1 MHADTFID
9 RFHALDRLLVE
20 HQDLWRP
27 RPFVELQLPWE
38 ATYPELAAW
47 LRTRSLADAEAVHTA
62 PHTLAAP
69 EPFLSLAQ
77 ASWALTQIAELADID
92 LHPPPERQE
101 VAVPGR
107 KWQQIEAFGSKLSF
121 RQPVQRWIDWCA
133 GKGHLA
139 RRLAQPD
146 TPALCLEV
154 DAALVSTGAQLS
166 QKVAAPVSH
175 QQADVLQP
183 LPAAHLG
190 PLDTPVALH
199 ACGDLHRQLLR
210 VTAERECRQLALVPC
225 CYDRIAAPLYS
236 PLSEIAKASPLQLER
251 EDLRLALCET
261 VTGGQ
266 RVRRDRDLSMARRL
280 GFDLLQ
286 REVTQRG
293 AYLNTPPLPVQ
304 WLRQPF
310 AAFAQELA
318 RLKGLELPGAVDWPH
333 WEAQGFQRL
342 AQVRNLELVRGLFR
356 RPLELWLVL
365 DQALF
370 LQQQGYSVKL
380 GTFCT
385 AELTPRNLMLVAEKS
400 TRI

>member
-1 MHADTFID
+1 MQADAFLD
-9 RFHALDRLLVE
+9 RFRALDLFLTE

-47 LRTRSLADAEAVHTA
+47 LRARSLADAEAVHTA
-62 PHTLAAP
+62 PQTLAAP
-69 EPFLSLAQ
+69 EPFASLAQ
-77 ASWALTQIAELADID
+77 AAWALTQVAELAEIVM
-92 LHPPPERQE
+92 PPPLERQD

-107 KWQQIEAFGSKLSF
+107 KWQQIEAFGSKLNF
-121 RQPVQRWIDWCA
+121 QRPVQRWVDWCA

-154 DAALVSTGAQLS
+154 DDALVSAGAQLS
-166 QKVAAPVSH
+166 QKVRAPVSH
-175 QQADVLQP
+175 QQADVLEP
-183 LPAAHLG
+183 LSNVQLDTH
-190 PLDTPVALH
+190 DTPVALH
-199 ACGDLHRQLLR
+199 ACGDLHRQLLQ

-225 CYDRIAAPLYS
+225 CYDRIAAPLYRPLSDIARES
-236 PLSEIAKASPLQLER
+236 PLLLER

-286 REVTQRG
+286 REVTQRD

-310 AAFAQELA
+310 AAFGQELA
-318 RLKGLELPGAVDWPH
+318 RLKGLTLPRDIDWPH
-333 WEAQGFQRL
+333 WEAQGFRRL

-370 LQQQGYSVKL
+370 LQQHGYAVRL
-380 GTFCT
+380 GTFCAT
-385 AELTPRNLMLVAEKS
+385 DLTPRNLMLLAEKP
-400 TRI
+400 TRT

>member
-1 MHADTFID
+1 MHADAFVD
-9 RFHALDRLLVE
+9 RFQALDRFLVD
-20 HQDLWRP
+20 HQHLWRP

-47 LRTRSLADAEAVHTA
+47 LRARSLADAEAVHTT
-62 PHTLAAP
+62 PHTLVAP
-69 EPFLSLAQ
+69 EPFHSLAQ
-77 ASWALTQIAELADID
+77 AAWDLTQVAELAGSV
-92 LHPPPERQE
+92 LHPPPERQD

-107 KWQQIEAFGSKLSF
+107 KWQQIEAFGSKLNF

-139 RRLAQPD
+139 RRLAQPQA
-146 TPALCLEV
+146 PALCLEV
-154 DAALVSTGAQLS
+154 DEALVSTGAQLS
-166 QKVAAPVSH
+166 EKIRAQVSH
-175 QQADVLQP
+175 RQADVLHP
-183 LPAAHLG
+183 LPAAYLG

-210 VTAERECRQLALVPC
+210 VTAERGCRQLGLVPC
-225 CYDRIAAPLYS
+225 CYDRSVAPRYH
-236 PLSEIAKASPLQLER
+236 PLSALAQASSLQLER
-251 EDLRLALCET
+251 EDLRLPLCET

-266 RVRRDRDLSMARRL
+266 RIRRDRDLSMARRL

-286 REVTQRG
+286 RKVTQRDD
-293 AYLNTPPLPVQ
+293 YLNTPPLPVH

-310 AAFAQELA
+310 AAFGQELA
-318 RLKGLELPGAVDWPH
+318 RLKGLELPQEVDWPH
-333 WEAQGFQRL
+333 WEMHGFQRL

-370 LQQQGYSVKL
+370 LQQRGYAVQL
-380 GTFCT
+380 GTFCS
-385 AELTPRNLMLVAEKS
+385 AELTPRNLMLLAEKP
-400 TRI
+400 TLG